1 MYKNKENNFTG
12 LTEEEVRR
20 SREEHGSNKL
30 PDPELKKWWEF
41 ALDALKE
48 PITVILIVITIVT
61 LILSILGVE
70 HISGPILTL
79 IVIGL
84 VTGIAVKTNTAIQK
98 STENLRRKTA
108 IRYCEVIRDGEVKTI
123 NADDLVV
130 GDITMV
136 TLGQEIHAD
145 GYLIDGK
152 ISVSNAVINGEAE
165 ECKKTVIQDY
175 VYEKDESTDAYKNQN
190 HLFAGT
196 VVVAGE
202 GLEKVTVVGKDTVN
216 GETLINMQ
224 TLEAPKTA
232 LDIALGKLANF
243 INKWGT
249 IAAIIAFVTM
259 TVSGI
264 MQAGLA
270 QYFSGNVLEI
280 INKIA
285 ANVSNAA
292 TIIVAAVPEGLP
304 LIVKLVTKQNVN
316 IMEKFN
322 ILAKNP
328 NKIPELA
335 YVNLICT
342 DKTGTL
348 TTGVMSPE
356 VIVDGEGNEVRDNS
370 DLAKTLYE
378 SIVLN
383 NSSFYNEEHKII
395 GNNFIDRAILSL
407 VVPKEY
413 EMINEKYSIERK
425 QAFSSELKYSV
436 AYCSNGY
443 SYYKGAPEI
452 IIDNCTKYMTAD
464 GSVKDWDSSA
474 TLAKLSELTQN
485 ANRCIAIAVKS
496 GDYEDDTLAQG
507 MTFLGIIGVSD
518 PIRPE
523 AIEAVKVA
531 HKAGIQVIELTGDCM
546 ETALAVA
553 KQCGIFRE
561 GKDVALTDNEIREM
575 SDDEVK
581 KVLSKLMVV
590 SRCSPNTKLRL
601 VTLPLMVDFFNSGAA
616 QVIMMLAKSGAGKTF
631 SAFQIALS
639 LIALDIHVSAIDI
652 KGREW
657 RKLLKFVDG
666 VEINMDDENPRFVNT
681 MRLDDFGCTRENC
694 EYYFRMAVRATVN
707 LLSIM
712 VNLKPEEGN
721 VTDLE
726 TILEQAVLKYFSQN
740 NVDSKNPKTF
750 VNTRRMKYAD
760 IIDIISDLA
769 TTKSYSEDQ
778 RELCSVIRTRCS
790 TYFVTEGRYSK
801 AFKNEITVAE
811 VLRKPLVIYS
821 FNKNADVML
830 DTMDTLR
837 VFMVQYLDTKK
848 QSIRKEQK
856 LHTAAFYEELQRSNQ
871 FGKLVETISHAVTG
885 SRSNN
890 VMIFLLL
897 NAVSVFNNNELNAI
911 KSNITTKIVGKLE
924 DGDIDLLVKEYG
936 CKPIQKQLEKINDKS
951 TNRWQNCFAILYD
964 TGVDVDK
971 AIYRTVV
978 PQYMLEQFKTRDF
991 NENIK

>member
-175 VYEKDESTDAYKNQN
+175 IYEKDESTDAYKNQN

-292 TIIVAAVPEGLP
+292 TIIVAAVPEQYFTF
-304 LIVKLVTKQNVN
+304 IAVKVIDVEV
-316 IMEKFN
+316 EKVM
-322 ILAKNP
+322 L
-328 NKIPELA
+328 ELR
-335 YVNLICT
+335 L
-342 DKTGTL
+342 
-348 TTGVMSPE
+348 
-356 VIVDGEGNEVRDNS
+356 
-370 DLAKTLYE
+370 
-378 SIVLN
+378 
-383 NSSFYNEEHKII
+383 
-395 GNNFIDRAILSL
+395 
-407 VVPKEY
+407 
-413 EMINEKYSIERK
+413 
-425 QAFSSELKYSV
+425 
-436 AYCSNGY
+436 
-443 SYYKGAPEI
+443 
-452 IIDNCTKYMTAD
+452 
-464 GSVKDWDSSA
+464 
-474 TLAKLSELTQN
+474 TLAKEDKINNKIKGKDKLVSVCKQLSEPLAKKAEELCKTKFYKN
-485 ANRCIAIAVKS
+485 SHFEVGSRIAFIDELQIYNSNFINYLVFVL
-496 GDYEDDTLAQG
+496 DNLNIILREN
-507 MTFLGIIGVSD
+507 LGINLRI
-518 PIRPE
+518 
-523 AIEAVKVA
+523 A
-531 HKAGIQVIELTGDCM
+531 
-546 ETALAVA
+546 ALA
-553 KQCGIFRE
+553 KEDTHCPFDKNI
-561 GKDVALTDNEIREM
+561 
-575 SDDEVK
+575 
-581 KVLSKLMVV
+581 
-590 SRCSPNTKLRL
+590 
-601 VTLPLMVDFFNSGAA
+601 
-616 QVIMMLAKSGAGKTF
+616 
-631 SAFQIALS
+631 
-639 LIALDIHVSAIDI
+639 
-652 KGREW
+652 
-657 RKLLKFVDG
+657 
-666 VEINMDDENPRFVNT
+666 
-681 MRLDDFGCTRENC
+681 
-694 EYYFRMAVRATVN
+694 
-707 LLSIM
+707 
-712 VNLKPEEGN
+712 
-721 VTDLE
+721 
-726 TILEQAVLKYFSQN
+726 N
-740 NVDSKNPKTF
+740 NVLNEAGFT
-750 VNTRRMKYAD
+750 
-760 IIDIISDLA
+760 A
-769 TTKSYSEDQ
+769 THIKDF
-778 RELCSVIRTRCS
+778 LI
-790 TYFVTEGRYSK
+790 K
-801 AFKNEITVAE
+801 
-811 VLRKPLVIYS
+811 
-821 FNKNADVML
+821 M
-830 DTMDTLR
+830 
-837 VFMVQYLDTKK
+837 
-848 QSIRKEQK
+848 
-856 LHTAAFYEELQRSNQ
+856 YEA
-871 FGKLVETISHAVTG
+871 K
-885 SRSNN
+885 
-890 VMIFLLL
+890 
-897 NAVSVFNNNELNAI
+897 
-911 KSNITTKIVGKLE
+911 
-924 DGDIDLLVKEYG
+924 
-936 CKPIQKQLEKINDKS
+936 
-951 TNRWQNCFAILYD
+951 
-964 TGVDVDK
+964 
-971 AIYRTVV
+971 
-978 PQYMLEQFKTRDF
+978 
-991 NENIK
+991 

>member
-292 TIIVAAVPEGLP
+292 TIIVAAVPE
-304 LIVKLVTKQNVN
+304 
-316 IMEKFN
+316 
-322 ILAKNP
+322 IL
-328 NKIPELA
+328 L
-335 YVNLICT
+335 
-342 DKTGTL
+342 
-348 TTGVMSPE
+348 
-356 VIVDGEGNEVRDNS
+356 
-370 DLAKTLYE
+370 
-378 SIVLN
+378 
-383 NSSFYNEEHKII
+383 
-395 GNNFIDRAILSL
+395 
-407 VVPKEY
+407 
-413 EMINEKYSIERK
+413 
-425 QAFSSELKYSV
+425 
-436 AYCSNGY
+436 
-443 SYYKGAPEI
+443 
-452 IIDNCTKYMTAD
+452 
-464 GSVKDWDSSA
+464 
-474 TLAKLSELTQN
+474 
-485 ANRCIAIAVKS
+485 
-496 GDYEDDTLAQG
+496 
-507 MTFLGIIGVSD
+507 
-518 PIRPE
+518 
-523 AIEAVKVA
+523 
-531 HKAGIQVIELTGDCM
+531 
-546 ETALAVA
+546 
-553 KQCGIFRE
+553 
-561 GKDVALTDNEIREM
+561 
-575 SDDEVK
+575 
-581 KVLSKLMVV
+581 
-590 SRCSPNTKLRL
+590 
-601 VTLPLMVDFFNSGAA
+601 
-616 QVIMMLAKSGAGKTF
+616 
-631 SAFQIALS
+631 
-639 LIALDIHVSAIDI
+639 
-652 KGREW
+652 
-657 RKLLKFVDG
+657 
-666 VEINMDDENPRFVNT
+666 
-681 MRLDDFGCTRENC
+681 
-694 EYYFRMAVRATVN
+694 
-707 LLSIM
+707 
-712 VNLKPEEGN
+712 
-721 VTDLE
+721 
-726 TILEQAVLKYFSQN
+726 
-740 NVDSKNPKTF
+740 
-750 VNTRRMKYAD
+750 
-760 IIDIISDLA
+760 
-769 TTKSYSEDQ
+769 
-778 RELCSVIRTRCS
+778 
-790 TYFVTEGRYSK
+790 
-801 AFKNEITVAE
+801 
-811 VLRKPLVIYS
+811 
-821 FNKNADVML
+821 
-830 DTMDTLR
+830 
-837 VFMVQYLDTKK
+837 
-848 QSIRKEQK
+848 
-856 LHTAAFYEELQRSNQ
+856 
-871 FGKLVETISHAVTG
+871 
-885 SRSNN
+885 
-890 VMIFLLL
+890 
-897 NAVSVFNNNELNAI
+897 
-911 KSNITTKIVGKLE
+911 
-924 DGDIDLLVKEYG
+924 
-936 CKPIQKQLEKINDKS
+936 
-951 TNRWQNCFAILYD
+951 
-964 TGVDVDK
+964 
-971 AIYRTVV
+971 
-978 PQYMLEQFKTRDF
+978 
-991 NENIK
+991 

>member
-356 VIVDGEGNEVRDNS
+356 VIVDGEGNEVRDDVRRFAPMLMSNEN
-370 DLAKTLYE
+370 LTEQMPYKT
-378 SIVLN
+378 
-383 NSSFYNEEHKII
+383 K
-395 GNNFIDRAILSL
+395 GL
-407 VVPKEY
+407 V
-413 EMINEKYSIERK
+413 
-425 QAFSSELKYSV
+425 
-436 AYCSNGY
+436 GG
-443 SYYKGAPEI
+443 KGLLLGLDAE
-452 IIDNCTKYMTAD
+452 TK
-464 GSVKDWDSSA
+464 
-474 TLAKLSELTQN
+474 
-485 ANRCIAIAVKS
+485 
-496 GDYEDDTLAQG
+496 
-507 MTFLGIIGVSD
+507 
-518 PIRPE
+518 
-523 AIEAVKVA
+523 
-531 HKAGIQVIELTGDCM
+531 
-546 ETALAVA
+546 
-553 KQCGIFRE
+553 
-561 GKDVALTDNEIREM
+561 
-575 SDDEVK
+575 
-581 KVLSKLMVV
+581 
-590 SRCSPNTKLRL
+590 
-601 VTLPLMVDFFNSGAA
+601 LPLMVDFFNSGAA

-666 VEINMDDENPRFVNT
+666 VEINMDDKNPRFVNT

>member
-370 DLAKTLYE
+370 DLAKTLHE

-601 VTLPLMVDFFNSGAA
+601 VTLAQEMGRSVAMTGDGVNDSPALKKSDVGFGMNSGSDVAKAA
-616 QVIMMLAKSGAGKTF
+616 SDIILTDNNFASVVKSVELGRTFMHNIMMFLEFQLPINISLLVLSIFFPIMMAIPVLTSVQILLINIIMDTLNSLSFGGEPPKEEYMREAPIRKGAGLFIRGSK
-631 SAFQIALS
+631 QRIALS
-639 LIALDIHVSAIDI
+639 TVSFLVFYAILIFSPIKNLFSTELEANTARFALMCFASV
-652 KGREW
+652 
-657 RKLLKFVDG
+657 
-666 VEINMDDENPRFVNT
+666 VNG
-681 MRLDDFGCTRENC
+681 LN
-694 EYYFRMAVRATVN
+694 
-707 LLSIM
+707 
-712 VNLKPEEGN
+712 
-721 VTDLE
+721 
-726 TILEQAVLKYFSQN
+726 
-740 NVDSKNPKTF
+740 
-750 VNTRRMKYAD
+750 
-760 IIDIISDLA
+760 
-769 TTKSYSEDQ
+769 
-778 RELCSVIRTRCS
+778 IRTEH
-790 TYFVTEGRYSK
+790 YNLFDGIG
-801 AFKNEITVAE
+801 KNNLFYLIGLFIV
-811 VLRKPLVIYS
+811 
-821 FNKNADVML
+821 L
-830 DTMDTLR
+830 DTFLLCQFTGGL
-837 VFMVQYLDTKK
+837 F
-848 QSIRKEQK
+848 S
-856 LHTAAFYEELQRSNQ
+856 TAALTP
-871 FGKLVETISHAVTG
+871 VAW
-885 SRSNN
+885 
-890 VMIFLLL
+890 M
-897 NAVSVFNNNELNAI
+897 SVAALALCI
-911 KSNITTKIVGKLE
+911 IP
-924 DGDIDLLVKEYG
+924 IDFV
-936 CKPIQKQLEKINDKS
+936 
-951 TNRWQNCFAILYD
+951 R
-964 TGVDVDK
+964 K
-971 AIYRTVV
+971 AIRNKR
-978 PQYMLEQFKTRDF
+978 LARA
-991 NENIK
+991 